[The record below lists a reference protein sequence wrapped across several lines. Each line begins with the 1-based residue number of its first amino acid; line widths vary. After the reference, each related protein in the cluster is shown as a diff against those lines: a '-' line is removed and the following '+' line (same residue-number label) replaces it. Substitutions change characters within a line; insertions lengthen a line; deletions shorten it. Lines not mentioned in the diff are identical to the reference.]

1 MSRRTKRGIV
11 ITCVLGFVAALGSYF
26 FWPPSRAISAGQAVS
41 DIGKFRV
48 GSALG
53 EERTGFSGRTKVT
66 IFAGGPDSAALSTCL
81 RNEAIEAQM
90 DFFTGVLVDESAEPE
105 VEADL
110 RAQGLRVVVR
120 GLQGQVLG
128 LLHEGYTCDD
138 FVALLRQ
145 VRAASTRAAE
155 KSPIY
160 VNLLERPAEVVDYM
174 VERGQ
179 GTDAARYVQHL
190 EEFEGSASPAVQAAK
205 ARAPR

>member
-1 MSRRTKRGIV
+1 MSGRTKRGLVVSALLAIFGG
-11 ITCVLGFVAALGSYF
+11 CAAYGLLA
-26 FWPPSRAISAGQAVS
+26 SRSGAATAQAVT

-48 GSALG
+48 GSTLG

-66 IFAGGPDSAALSTCL
+66 IFAGGPDSATLATCL
-81 RNEAIEAQM
+81 RNEAIESQM
-90 DFFTGVLVDESAEPE
+90 DFFTGVLVDENAEPE

-179 GTDAARYVQHL
+179 GTDVARYVQHL

-205 ARAPR
+205 ARALK